1 MKRFYFLG
9 LAICMLTIL
18 SCSKETGTINV
29 TYFEASAVYGDMNE
43 VRNMPLNENPLS
55 LVNPG
60 KIYVAEDYILVGEE
74 EKGVHVVDNSDPA
87 NPVFTN
93 FINIPGNREFFVK
106 DQYLYA
112 ESYYDLLK
120 IDITDVNQVT
130 LASRANYVFAE
141 EVKNDQ
147 GETLLGF
154 TFTEISEELDV
165 NSNLYHEIE
174 NSGFVYRDYLSNI
187 IPRSAVPS
195 SFAGNSDQQ
204 SGTVNRIAHN
214 QDHVYVIGLRKL
226 SIIDDSDAQMNKVGS
241 RGLTDDTETIFSYKN
256 NLFMGSRSS
265 MSIYD
270 ASNPTMVSE
279 TYRFD
284 HATSCDPVLPTDD
297 VAYISLRTAEFSAC
311 PGNINALIVLDIQ
324 DLSTPDEVTEIEM
337 QSPYGMTIFNDLL
350 YVGEGENG
358 LKIFDVS
365 DREDPVL
372 ISDDKSVEAYDVI
385 KHPSADLILIAGPN
399 GLEQFEMDED
409 HDLQFKSRISF

>member
-18 SCSKETGTINV
+18 SCSKESGSINV
-29 TYFEASAVYGDMNE
+29 TYFEASAVYGDINE
-43 VRNMPLNENPLS
+43 VRNQPLNENPQS

-74 EKGVHVVDNSDPA
+74 EQGIHVVDNSDPE

-93 FINIPGNREFFVK
+93 FINVPGNREFFVK
-106 DQYLYA
+106 GHFLYA
-112 ESYYDLLK
+112 ESYYDLVK
-120 IDITDVNQVT
+120 IDISNVDQVT
-130 LASRANYVFAE
+130 LASRANNVFADE
-141 EVKNDQ
+141 IKNNQD
-147 GETLLGF
+147 ETLLGF
-154 TFTEISEELDV
+154 TFVEKTEEVDV
-165 NSNLYHEIE
+165 NSNLYNEI
-174 NSGFVYRDYLSNI
+174 SHTGLIYRDYLNNL

-214 QDHVYVIGLRKL
+214 NDHVYVIGLHKL
-226 SIIDDSDAQMNKVGS
+226 TVIDDTNADMNKVGS
-241 RGLTDDTETIFSYKN
+241 QGLGDETETIFSYKN
-256 NLFMGSRSS
+256 NLFLGSRSS

-270 ASNPTMVSE
+270 ASNPTVVTES
-279 TYRFD
+279 YRFD

-297 VAYISLRTAEFSAC
+297 VAYISLRTADFSAC
-311 PGNINALIVLDIQ
+311 PGNINALIVLDIENL
-324 DLSTPDEVTEIEM
+324 DSPKEVAEIEM
-337 QSPYGMTIFNDLL
+337 QSPYGMTIFDDQLF
-350 YVGEGENG
+350 VGEGVNG

-365 DREDPVL
+365 NRQNPIL

-399 GLEQFEMDED
+399 GLEQFELGADQ
-409 HDLQFKSRISF
+409 DLQFKSRISF